1 MPAGENTMDSGIPPN
16 ADRQA
21 DPGTPGPGA
30 DPVSPSVPAPPATA
44 PPKASLPA
52 RLVSLDAYRGF
63 IMLLMASAAGVGVS
77 KVFPHF
83 PESGFWKFL
92 AVQTGHVEWVG
103 CAFWDLIQPAFMFM
117 VGVAMPY
124 SFASRQARRESP
136 AQQALHAATRSIIL
150 VLLGVLLASNGR
162 PESNFSFTI
171 VLPQIGLG
179 YFFVFLLLG
188 RSPRVQ
194 ALAAAG
200 ILVAYWLFFV
210 LYPVPGP
217 DFDWKAA
224 GVSDNVEK
232 LTGLFGHWNKN
243 ANAAAAFDRWF
254 LNLFPRPKAF
264 LFEGG
269 GYQTLN
275 FVPSMATMLFG
286 VLAGGLLRG
295 PRTPREK
302 LARLAI
308 AGAAGLALGWLLGA
322 TLCPIVKRIWTPSW
336 AVYSAGWSLLMLAG
350 FYGLVD
356 VRGWKRWTFPL
367 VVVGMNSIAMYLM
380 FMLIRGWFGQTLK
393 THLGPSVFGGTYGP
407 LVECAAVLSCL
418 WLVCLWLYRRRI
430 FLRI

>member
-1 MPAGENTMDSGIPPN
+1 MSEEASLGAGGRGDPTAVPP
-16 ADRQA
+16 
-21 DPGTPGPGA
+21 
-30 DPVSPSVPAPPATA
+30 A
-44 PPKASLPA
+44 PPKAE
-52 RLVSLDAYRGF
+52 RLTSLDAYRGF
-63 IMLLMASAAGVGVS
+63 IMLLMASAIGVGFS
-77 KVFPHF
+77 QIYKDSLNAQGAPFPGI
-83 PESGFWKFL
+83 GFWKLF
-92 AVQTGHVEWVG
+92 AEQTGHVEWVG

-124 SFASRQARRESP
+124 SYASRQARGELPST
-136 AQQALHAATRSIIL
+136 QAWHAAWRSLVL

-188 RSPRVQ
+188 RGPRVQ

-200 ILVAYWLFFV
+200 ILVATWLFFV
-210 LYPVPGP
+210 LYPAPGP

-224 GVSDNVEK
+224 GVGDNVEK

-254 LNLFPRPKAF
+254 LNLFPRSKEF

-286 VLAGGLLRG
+286 ILAGELLRG
-295 PRTPREK
+295 PRTPMEK
-302 LARLAI
+302 FTRLVA
-308 AGAAGLALGWLLGA
+308 AGAAALVVGLILQW
-322 TLCPIVKRIWTPSW
+322 TLCPIIKRIWTPSW
-336 AVYSAGWSLLMLAG
+336 AVYSAGWVLLMLAG

-356 VRGWKRWTFPL
+356 ICGWKRWTFPL
-367 VVVGMNSIAMYLM
+367 VVVGMNSIAMYMM

-393 THLGPSVFGGTYGP
+393 THLGASIFGPPYGP
-407 LVECAAVLSCL
+407 LLECAAVLFCL
-418 WLVCLWLYRRRI
+418 WLVCLWMYRRKI